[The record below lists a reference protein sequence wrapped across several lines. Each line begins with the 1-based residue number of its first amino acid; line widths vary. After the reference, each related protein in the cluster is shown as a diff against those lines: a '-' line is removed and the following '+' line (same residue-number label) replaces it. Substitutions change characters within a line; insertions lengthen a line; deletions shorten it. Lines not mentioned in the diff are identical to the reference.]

1 MLKLSG
7 MPTINVDEMIESAIL
22 SGFNKTDKTI
32 VFLYELLKEWNE
44 TMRANF
50 LFFYSG
56 SFKLPLEGFKRY
68 PLKIAKA
75 SNIKKL
81 PVGHTCSCQIDLP
94 DYNDKALLTKMME
107 IAIVEGQQG
116 FFIS

>member
-1 MLKLSG
+1 
-7 MPTINVDEMIESAIL
+7 
-22 SGFNKTDKTI
+22 
-32 VFLYELLKEWNE
+32 
-44 TMRANF
+44 MRANF
-50 LFFYSG
+50 LFFYSGNSNLNLFAIFFFIYYIIIG